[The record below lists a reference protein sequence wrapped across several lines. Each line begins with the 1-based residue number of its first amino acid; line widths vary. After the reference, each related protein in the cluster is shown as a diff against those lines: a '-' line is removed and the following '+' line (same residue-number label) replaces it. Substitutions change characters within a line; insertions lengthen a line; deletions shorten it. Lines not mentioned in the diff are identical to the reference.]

1 MIHVLF
7 HFRHIYFSLLKPIST
22 TSSYPGDLVVLVKVP
37 AIMRRL
43 KYPVEVNRSKL
54 QAQRIKL
61 LGVPAVFCSRLKT
74 RSMENIE
81 NAVVQRCISS

>member
-7 HFRHIYFSLLKPIST
+7 HFTHIYFSLLKPIST
-22 TSSYPGDLVVLVKVP
+22 TPSSYPGDLVVLVKVP

-61 LGVPAVFCSRLKT
+61 LGVPAVFFLFQT
-74 RSMENIE
+74 QN
-81 NAVVQRCISS
+81 